1 MRQTLSLLLQRLPV
15 HITLYSRATCSL
27 CDTART
33 ELSQAW
39 EKQPFE
45 YVEVDV
51 MKDDKWRVYEFDVPV
66 IHIARTIGE
75 KGIEEGEKIRKLMH
89 RFKTAEV
96 VGAMEEVLSEEGGGN
111 RGKEGG

>member
-1 MRQTLSLLLQRLPV
+1 MRQTLVLFLRRLPI

-39 EKQPFE
+39 EKRPFE
-45 YVEVDV
+45 YAEVDV

-66 IHIARTIGE
+66 IHVSRTIGE
-75 KGIEEGEKIRKLMH
+75 KGIEEGEKMRKLMH
-89 RFKTAEV
+89 KFKAAEV
-96 VGAMEEVLSEEGGGN
+96 VGVMEKVLSEGGVE
-111 RGKEGG
+111 RKEGGV